1 MARPKKVVDEVK
13 KEEIKT
19 ITYTCT
25 SCGNEKKETDF
36 YVSNSFLYRNTK
48 KLPICK
54 DCVIKLYNTL
64 YDKYKTDIKTIYK
77 CCEILDICYE
87 RGIYDQA
94 VKQYSKGRNKDLIT
108 VYFQKGN
115 SLPQY
120 RGKTFCDSDTLN
132 EEESQNEFEASS
144 NYELVKKWGRS
155 HDEEELKFL
164 EEHYFEW
171 TTHNDCNKMS
181 VQKLVKMICEK
192 ELEIEKGKISGGN
205 TEKAEKALLTL
216 MDSSSL
222 TPKSMSALNET
233 DSAKIYGI
241 WVRDIEMYR
250 PAEYFKDKKLY
261 KDFDHLLEY
270 YQRFIFR
277 PLKNLLTGTREF
289 DKEFNVEDDIEQN
302 DENNYSQKED

>member
-1 MARPKKVVDEVK
+1 MARPKKVVEEVVVK
-13 KEEIKT
+13 AKEES
-19 ITYTCT
+19 ITYVCT
-25 SCGNEKKETDF
+25 SCGKDKKEGEF
-36 YVSNSFLYRNTK
+36 YVSNSFIYKNVN

-54 DCVIKLYNTL
+54 DCVVELYEKLHGV
-64 YDKYKTDIKTIYK
+64 YKTDIKTIYK
-77 CCEILDICYE
+77 CCEMLDTCYE

-94 VKQYSKGRNKDLIT
+94 IKQYSKGKNKDIISI
-108 VYFQKGN
+108 YFQKAN

-120 RGKTFCDSDTLN
+120 RGKSFCDSDKLN
-132 EEESQNEFEASS
+132 EEESQSEFEASS
-144 NYELVKKWGRS
+144 DYELVKKWGRS

-192 ELEIEKGKISGGN
+192 ELEIEKGKIGNSN

-241 WVRDIEMYR
+241 WLRDIELYK

-289 DKEFNVEDDIEQN
+289 DKEFNVEDEMEQN
-302 DENNYSQKED
+302 DENDDA